1 MTLQHCKYIVKI
13 AECKSFNE
21 AARELYVTQSSLSSA
36 IKTIEEEIGIT
47 IFKRNNR
54 GIELTDDGIEL
65 LEYARRIVL
74 QMNEIDERFNAKEN
88 SKARLCV
95 TTVPS
100 SLAVNALCEIYK
112 ELDCD
117 SFTINIINMP
127 TQDIIKSVEER
138 TSDIGILSVNSSNQK
153 AIYRVFKE
161 KGLLFH
167 PLSETKLYMSCHSN
181 HPLAK
186 KDVVTL
192 GDLMD
197 YPNVSYYSTK
207 EPVYEFTQMDLDEF
221 NPPKKITVSNV
232 SSLETV
238 LLKTDAVMLGSRVKT
253 DGLVSVPF
261 DNDVVY
267 TAGYILK
274 ENVIPTEFAK
284 KFIKVLNLNRQES
297 KNEKE

>member
-1 MTLQHCKYIVKI
+1 MVKNMTLQHCKYIVKI

-36 IKTIEEEIGIT
+36 IKTTEEELGIS

-74 QMNEIDERFNAKEN
+74 QMNEIDERFNSEKN
-88 SKARLCV
+88 SKTRLCI
-95 TTVPS
+95 TTIPS
-100 SLAVNALCEIYK
+100 SLSVNALCKIYK
-112 ELDCD
+112 ELDSN
-117 SFTINIINMP
+117 SFTVNILDGS
-127 TQDIIKSVEER
+127 TQKVISDVEAGI
-138 TSDIGILSVNSSNQK
+138 SDIGILSVNSSNQK
-153 AIYRVFKE
+153 AIFRVFKE
-161 KGLLFH
+161 KGLIFH
-167 PLSETKLYMSCHSN
+167 PLSETKLYMSCNSN

-186 KDVVTL
+186 KNVVTL
-192 GDLMD
+192 EDLMA
-197 YPNVSYYSTK
+197 YPNVSYYTKK
-207 EPVYEFTQMDLDEF
+207 EPVYEFSQMVLDEF

-232 SSLETV
+232 SSLNAI
-238 LLKTDAVMLGSRVKT
+238 LGKTDAVKLGARAKT

-274 ENVIPTEFAK
+274 ENVIPTDLAK
-284 KFIKVLNLNRQES
+284 KFIEALNSL
-297 KNEKE
+297 KK

>member
-21 AARELYVTQSSLSSA
+21 ASRELFVTQSSLSAA
-36 IKTIEEEIGIT
+36 IKTIEEELGIT

-74 QMNEIDERFNAKEN
+74 QMNEIDERFNAEKM
-88 SKARLCV
+88 SKTRLCIA
-95 TTVPS
+95 TVPDS
-100 SLAVNALCEIYK
+100 RAINALCDIYK
-112 ELDCD
+112 ELDPT
-117 SFTINIINMP
+117 SFTVNIINMP
-127 TQDIIKSVEER
+127 TQDIIKSVEEG
-138 TSDIGILSVNSSNQK
+138 TSDIGILTVNSSNQK

-161 KGLLFH
+161 KGLVFH
-167 PLSETKLYMSCHSN
+167 PLSETKLYMTCNTN

-192 GDLMD
+192 GDLID
-197 YPNVSYYSTK
+197 YPNVSYFTKK

-232 SSLETV
+232 SSLHTV
-238 LLKTDAVMLGSRVKT
+238 LLKTDAVMLGSKT
-253 DGLVSVPF
+253 KSEGLVSVPF

-267 TAGYILK
+267 TAGYLLK
-274 ENVIPTEFAK
+274 ENVIPKDIAK
-284 KFIKVLNLNRQES
+284 KFIETIIK
-297 KNEKE
+297 

>member
-21 AARELYVTQSSLSSA
+21 AARELFVTQSSLSAA
-36 IKTIEEEIGIT
+36 IKTIEDELGIS

-74 QMNEIDERFNAKEN
+74 QMNEIDERFNTEKM
-88 SKARLCV
+88 SKTRLCIA
-95 TTVPS
+95 TVPS
-100 SLAVNALCEIYK
+100 LFAVNALCEIYK
-112 ELDCD
+112 EIESD
-117 SFTINIINMP
+117 SFTINIIDMP
-127 TQDIIKSVEER
+127 TQDIIKSVEEG

-167 PLSETKLYMSCHSN
+167 PLSETRLYMSCRAD

-186 KDVVTL
+186 KDVVKL
-192 GDLMD
+192 SDLMD
-197 YPNVSYYSTK
+197 YPNVSYYNKK
-207 EPVYEFTQMDLDEF
+207 EPVYEFTQMELDEF
-221 NPPKKITVSNV
+221 NPLKKIAVSNV
-232 SSLETV
+232 SSLTTL
-238 LLKTDAVMLGSRVKT
+238 LLKTDAVMLGSKRKS

-267 TAGYILK
+267 TSGYILK
-274 ENVIPTEFAK
+274 ENIIPNELTK
-284 KFIKVLNLNRQES
+284 KFIEALNML
-297 KNEKE
+297 KK

>member
-36 IKTIEEEIGIT
+36 IKTIEEELNIT

-74 QMNEIDERFNAKEN
+74 QMNEIDERFNAEKTG
-88 SKARLCV
+88 KTRLSIA
-95 TTVPS
+95 TVPNS
-100 SLAVNALCEIYK
+100 RTVNALCDIYK
-112 ELDCD
+112 DLDST
-117 SFTINIINMP
+117 SFTVNIINMP
-127 TQDIIKSVEER
+127 TQDIIKSVEEG
-138 TSDIGILSVNSSNQK
+138 TSDIGILTVNSSNQK
-153 AIYRVFKE
+153 AIFRVFKE
-161 KGLLFH
+161 KGLVFH
-167 PLSETKLYMSCHSN
+167 PLSETKLYMTANEN

-192 GDLMD
+192 GDLMT
-197 YPNVSYYSTK
+197 YPNVSYFTKK

-221 NPPKKITVSNV
+221 NPPKKITVSNM
-232 SSLETV
+232 SSLHTV
-238 LLKTDAVMLGSRVKT
+238 LLKTDAVMLGGKT
-253 DGLVSVPF
+253 KADGLMSVPL

-267 TAGYILK
+267 TAGYLLK
-274 ENVIPTEFAK
+274 ENVIPKEITK
-284 KFIKVLNLNRQES
+284 KFIES
-297 KNEKE
+297 ITTLKK

>member
-21 AARELYVTQSSLSSA
+21 AARELYVTQSSLSAA
-36 IKTIEEEIGIT
+36 IKTIEEELGIA

-74 QMNEIDERFNAKEN
+74 QMAEIDERFNEKKM
-88 SKARLCV
+88 SKTKLNIA
-95 TTVPS
+95 TVPS
-100 SLAVNALCEIYK
+100 PLAVNTLCEIYK
-112 ELDCD
+112 EIDCD
-117 SFTINIINMP
+117 SFTVNIVNMP
-127 TQDIIKSVEER
+127 THEIIKSVEEG
-138 TSDIGILSVNSSNQK
+138 TSDIGFLTVNSSNQK

-167 PLSETKLYMSCHSN
+167 PRSGTKLYMTCNAN

-186 KDVVTL
+186 KDVITL
-192 GDLMD
+192 ADLMD
-197 YPNVSYYSTK
+197 YPNVAYYSTK
-207 EPVYEFTQMDLDEF
+207 EPVYDFTQMDLDEF

-232 SSLETV
+232 SSLTTV
-238 LLKTDAVMLGSRVKT
+238 LLKTDAVMLGSKT
-253 DGLVSVPF
+253 KSEGLVSVPF

-267 TAGYILK
+267 TEGYLLK
-274 ENVIPTEFAK
+274 ENAIPTNLAK
-284 KFIKVLNLNRQES
+284 KFIKALNLS
-297 KNEKE
+297 KK